1 MITIIEIPHQKP
13 ALAWCANDYK
23 TACDLCA
30 ALYPDRQVEGLDK
43 DALYEWLDDNHQ
55 TIVLAD
61 SQDWK
66 AFFTDHAPNHQRL
79 KAQAEARK
87 IIRYMGQGF
96 LKQEMSPKKSAAKL
110 QRRTET

>member
-13 ALAWCANDYK
+13 AMAWTASTFIEACEVCAQ
-23 TACDLCA
+23 TQ
-30 ALYPDRQVEGLDK
+30 PDREVAGLDK
-43 DALYEWLDDNHQ
+43 AALYEWLDDNHQ
-55 TIVLAD
+55 TIILED
-61 SQDWK
+61 KGDWK

-96 LKQEMSPKKSAAKL
+96 LKQEA
-110 QRRTET
+110 